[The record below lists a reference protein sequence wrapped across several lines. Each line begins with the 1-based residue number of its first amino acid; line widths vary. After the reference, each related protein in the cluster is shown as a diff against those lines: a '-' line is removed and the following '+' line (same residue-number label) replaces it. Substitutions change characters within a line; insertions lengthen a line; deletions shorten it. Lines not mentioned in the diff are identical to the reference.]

1 MKAAIIGIGAIAKMH
16 AMAIRDIEGVELVG
30 ATCRTEAK
38 GRAFEAEFGCPW
50 HADTAALLAATKPDF
65 VSVATPSGA
74 HREAVLA
81 AIDAGVHVIC

>member
-50 HADTAALLAATKPDF
+50 HADTAALLAATKPALF
-65 VSVATPSGA
+65 PSPRR
-74 HREAVLA
+74 REPIARRCSRRSMPA
-81 AIDAGVHVIC
+81 CM